1 MKANKNPLV
10 SIIINCFNGE
20 EFLRK
25 SLESIIN
32 QTYTNWEIIFWDNR
46 STDNSP
52 EIFNSYKDKRF
63 KYFKAEEFTTL
74 YVARNKALLKC
85 EGEFIA
91 FLDVDDWW
99 ELEKI
104 KKQIKILED
113 ESVGLVYA
121 NSIIHNEQSKKKTIF
136 QKKKLPSGNVTERI
150 LTNYPIGISTVVIR
164 KKILT
169 NNNLTFNSNYS
180 VIGDFDLFT
189 NLSLL
194 TNFIGIDETLSNYRL
209 HESNDSFLNRDTW
222 INELGVWL
230 DKNKNKFGD
239 RFKRA
244 FKAVELN
251 LNYLK
256 IKFKIL
262 EGNYKESFFD
272 IIKFPFKIE
281 KLKLVCIYLL
291 IIFKIK
297 KHYDFK

>member
-99 ELEKI
+99 ESEKI

-121 NSIIHNEQSKKKTIF
+121 NSIIHNEQSKKKNNIS
-136 QKKKLPSGNVTERI
+136 KKKTTL
-150 LTNYPIGISTVVIR
+150 R
-164 KKILT
+164 KC
-169 NNNLTFNSNYS
+169 N
-180 VIGDFDLFT
+180 
-189 NLSLL
+189 
-194 TNFIGIDETLSNYRL
+194 
-209 HESNDSFLNRDTW
+209 
-222 INELGVWL
+222 
-230 DKNKNKFGD
+230 
-239 RFKRA
+239 
-244 FKAVELN
+244 
-251 LNYLK
+251 
-256 IKFKIL
+256 
-262 EGNYKESFFD
+262 
-272 IIKFPFKIE
+272 
-281 KLKLVCIYLL
+281 
-291 IIFKIK
+291 
-297 KHYDFK
+297 